1 MTTFWVVAGIFIVG
15 ALLFVLPTLWSKRE
29 RKSGVARDA
38 TNIDV
43 YRDQLA
49 ELDSD
54 LRSDVLTREQYE
66 QSKRELQQRMLLDI
80 PQAGGAGG
88 AGALA
93 AGPSTMLDGRS
104 NIATITLTTLVVPVL
119 AVSLYLW
126 LGNTKALLPQPAVE
140 QAPLSAEGGHSD
152 FSSVLENL
160 IARLKE
166 KPDDME
172 GWLMLGRTYA
182 MMQRFNEAKE
192 AYEKVLALAPENP
205 EVITDYADIVAMTN
219 NGSLMGK
226 PLELID
232 KALRLDP
239 QNPKA
244 LALAGTAE
252 FERRR
257 YKDAAAYWEKLLAL
271 IPPSESELVE
281 SVKNSIAEAK
291 SLASGKGSTVA
302 RADQSPGGQVPPS
315 AETRPGSA
323 AAAGAQTSGTTLS
336 GKVTLSPAL
345 AAKVSPDDSLYVFA
359 RAKTGPRAPLATLRL
374 QVKDLPAAFTLND
387 SMARSG
393 VQLSS
398 FPDEVIVGAR
408 ISKSGSPMPQSGD
421 FQGLSQ
427 PVRIG
432 ASGISVVIDQQLP

>member
-29 RKSGVARDA
+29 RRADVARDA
-38 TNIDV
+38 TNVNI

-54 LRSDVLTREQYE
+54 LRSDILTREQYE
-66 QSKRELQQRMLLDI
+66 QSKRELQQRMLQDI
-80 PQAGGAGG
+80 PAGETAPT
-88 AGALA
+88 ASLA
-93 AGPSTMLDGRS
+93 TSAAIMSGRS
-104 NIATITLTTLVVPVL
+104 NIATITLTTLAVPVL

-126 LGNTKALLPQPAVE
+126 LGNTRALLPQPPMGE
-140 QAPLSAEGGHSD
+140 QAPMSAEGGHPD

-160 IARLKE
+160 VARLKNQ
-166 KPDDME
+166 PDDME

-205 EVITDYADIVAMTN
+205 EVLTDYADIVAMTN
-219 NGSLMGK
+219 NGSLIGK

-257 YKDAAAYWEKLLAL
+257 YKEAAAYWERLLAL
-271 IPPSESELVE
+271 VPPTETELVE
-281 SVKNSIAEAK
+281 SVRSSIAEAK

-302 RADQSPGGQVPPS
+302 RAPAQSGGQVPP
-315 AETRPGSA
+315 AENKPA
-323 AAAGAQTSGTTLS
+323 AAAGAATSGTLS

-345 AAKVSPDDSLYVFA
+345 AGKVSPNDSLYVFA

-374 QVKDLPAAFTLND
+374 QVKDLPASFSLND

-393 VQLSS
+393 VQLST

-408 ISKSGSPMPQSGD
+408 VSKSGSPMPQSGD
-421 FQGLSQ
+421 LQGLSQ
-427 PVRIG
+427 PVKIG
-432 ASGISVVIDQQLP
+432 ASGIDVVIDQQLP

>member
-29 RKSGVARDA
+29 RRSGVARDA

-49 ELDSD
+49 ELDND

-66 QSKRELQQRMLLDI
+66 QSKRELQQRMLQDV
-80 PQAGGAGG
+80 PFAGAGAGG
-88 AGALA
+88 GGVL
-93 AGPSTMLDGRS
+93 PSGMLSSGS
-104 NIATITLTTLVVPVL
+104 NAATITLTTLALPVL

-126 LGNTKALLPQPAVE
+126 LGNTRALLPQRAMEQAAME
-140 QAPLSAEGGHSD
+140 QAPMSAEGGHPD
-152 FSSVLENL
+152 FSSVLQNL
-160 IARLKE
+160 VARLKDQ
-166 KPDDME
+166 PDDME

-205 EVITDYADIVAMTN
+205 EVLTDYADIVAMTN
-219 NGSLMGK
+219 NGSLMGQ
-226 PLELID
+226 PLELVN
-232 KALRLDP
+232 KALRIDP

-257 YKDAAAYWEKLLAL
+257 YKEAAGYWEKLLAL
-271 IPPSESELVE
+271 IPPSETELVQ
-281 SVKNSIAEAK
+281 SVNNSIAEAK
-291 SLASGKGSTVA
+291 SLAAGKGSTVA
-302 RADQSPGGQVPPS
+302 RAGQSPGGQMPPP
-315 AETRPGSA
+315 AEKPASV
-323 AAAGAQTSGTTLS
+323 AAAGAQGSGTLS
-336 GKVTLSPAL
+336 GKVTLSPAM
-345 AAKVSPDDSLYVFA
+345 ASKVSPADSVYVFA

-374 QVKDLPAAFTLND
+374 SVKDLPATFTLND

-393 VQLSS
+393 VQLST
-398 FPDEVIVGAR
+398 FPNEVIVGAR

-421 FQGLSQ
+421 LQGLSQ
-427 PVRIG
+427 PVSVG
-432 ASGISVVIDQQLP
+432 AS

>member
-29 RKSGVARDA
+29 RRDGVARDA
-38 TNIDV
+38 TNVNI

-54 LRSDVLTREQYE
+54 LRSDILTREQYE
-66 QSKRELQQRMLLDI
+66 QSKRELQQRMLQDI
-80 PQAGGAGG
+80 PAGETAPAGS
-88 AGALA
+88 LA
-93 AGPSTMLDGRS
+93 MSAAVMSGKS
-104 NIATITLTTLVVPVL
+104 NIATITLTTLAVPVL

-126 LGNTKALLPQPAVE
+126 LGNTRAQLPQPPVGE
-140 QAPLSAEGGHSD
+140 QAPMSAEGGHPD
-152 FSSVLENL
+152 FSAVLENL
-160 IARLKE
+160 VARLKNQ
-166 KPDDME
+166 PDDME

-219 NGSLMGK
+219 NGSLIGK

-257 YKDAAAYWEKLLAL
+257 YKEAAAYWERLLAL
-271 IPPSESELVE
+271 VPPTETELVE
-281 SVKNSIAEAK
+281 SVRNSIAEAK

-302 RADQSPGGQVPPS
+302 RAPAQSGGQIPP
-315 AETRPGSA
+315 AESKPGPA
-323 AAAGAQTSGTTLS
+323 AAAGVATSGTLS

-345 AAKVSPDDSLYVFA
+345 ASKVSPNDSLYVFA

-374 QVKDLPAAFTLND
+374 QVKDLPASFSLND

-393 VQLSS
+393 VQLST

-408 ISKSGSPMPQSGD
+408 VSKSGSPMPQSGD
-421 FQGLSQ
+421 LQGLSQ

-432 ASGISVVIDQQLP
+432 ASGIDVVIDQQLP